1 MQYIFFSQI
10 SVEPWNNIMKTSRD
24 VTNSD
29 LRDLLSLWSHPVA
42 EKRAISNFPRV
53 EVIYKNFVD
62 GPLAIYIS
70 IISSQIILKWLFLTN
85 TIY

>member
-29 LRDLLSLWSHPVA
+29 WRDVLSL
-42 EKRAISNFPRV
+42 
-53 EVIYKNFVD
+53 
-62 GPLAIYIS
+62 
-70 IISSQIILKWLFLTN
+70 
-85 TIY
+85 